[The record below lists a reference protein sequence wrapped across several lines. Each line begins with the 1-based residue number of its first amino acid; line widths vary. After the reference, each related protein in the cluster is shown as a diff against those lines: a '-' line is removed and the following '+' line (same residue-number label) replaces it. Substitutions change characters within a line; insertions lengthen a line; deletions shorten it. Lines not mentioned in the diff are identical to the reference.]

1 MSACAGR
8 KLQRAGVTRQRSG
21 KFSQNLSWLSDCV
34 RLVIA
39 QHSPERAFGTGLLM
53 KLRRKT
59 AARFGVSRMFG
70 SAQPLPLEDLE
81 ENVEKVIAGERLVK
95 VRATFFEPMLV
106 ERFPK

>member
-1 MSACAGR
+1 
-8 KLQRAGVTRQRSG
+8 
-21 KFSQNLSWLSDCV
+21 
-34 RLVIA
+34 
-39 QHSPERAFGTGLLM
+39 
-53 KLRRKT
+53 
-59 AARFGVSRMFG
+59 MFG